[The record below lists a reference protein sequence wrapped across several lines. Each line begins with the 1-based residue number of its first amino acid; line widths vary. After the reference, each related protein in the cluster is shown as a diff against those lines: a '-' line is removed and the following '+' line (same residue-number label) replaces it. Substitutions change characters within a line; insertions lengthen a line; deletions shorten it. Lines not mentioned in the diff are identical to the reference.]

1 MDDTKS
7 LEALLEERFKLQ
19 EASRENEAAQSADM
33 PAGMRKARD
42 VSVDDLMKEMNRV
55 PLFMTSLDE
64 TDGEGGDNDALEAI
78 KALAYEGTRAE
89 IAQNFREQGTELI
102 RLEKR
107 YSEAREFYTKAI
119 RALRSPPP
127 EPDPE
132 QGPSVIEI
140 DEEAEEKKERGI
152 EEVCLVNRAL
162 CNLEMS
168 SSALLN
174 RCVAP
179 KLIHWA

>member
-1 MDDTKS
+1 MDVTQS
-7 LEALLEERFKLQ
+7 LESMLEDRMKLQ
-19 EASRENEAAQSADM
+19 SASQENAAAQSADM

-42 VSVDDLMKEMNRV
+42 VSVDELMKEMNRV

-64 TDGEGGDNDALEAI
+64 TDGEGGENIELEAM
-78 KALAYEGTRAE
+78 KALAYEGTRSE

-107 YSEAREFYTKAI
+107 YSEAREFYSKAI
-119 RALRSPPP
+119 HALRSPAP

-140 DEEAEEKKERGI
+140 DEEAEEAKEKAI
-152 EEVCLVNRAL
+152 MEVCLVNRAL

-168 SSALLN
+168 SSAPIEQM
-174 RCVAP
+174 RCAQS
-179 KLIHWA
+179 